1 VDAITQ
7 IFADPDVEENAVYG
21 QVSFLDFSATKKK
34 VPRCRIR
41 VANVLFVKLLIF
53 GLVSICF
60 ALFAGQ
66 AQAADFAANG
76 PLKHQPDAAV
86 PHTVTLRGHQSAGL
100 SAATGAVAD
109 GSGCEAN
116 VLPANDDGSTGEVGL
131 PFTLDFF
138 GAKYSDLWVNNN
150 GNVTFGGPLST
161 YTPFEIGAT
170 TPPIIAPFL
179 ADVDTRGFG
188 SGLVTYG
195 TTTFQGHAAFCV
207 DWPSVGYYEEATDRL
222 NDFQLLL
229 VNRADAGE
237 GDFDIVFNYGQIQ
250 WETGDASDGDDGLG
264 GVSASAGYSSGNG
277 VEGDFYQ
284 LPGSLQNGA
293 LLDGG
298 GDSLTAGSYGSG
310 LAGRYVFHI
319 TGQPGG
325 SGVGSGFSRPW
336 PSGGY
341 GYSFVNKGLS
351 GYLRAAHLAL
361 GDALTEQGLEGVFGD
376 WARDAAASGGQ
387 SASIARLGPYLNG
400 GLCFGLALSG
410 GRFDSEIEALLD
422 PAAGRSEGIWGAAG
436 TGPSATLNLPGPGA
450 GGSSTEYD
458 RQLLRLI
465 SNDFVT
471 QFSTQVNTSL
481 QLQHYAYA
489 DPLSG
494 ARALASQL
502 ESIMANGQNLH
513 DPSGRI
519 STPAGNG
526 FAAITLQARVP
537 GGWSGHEVLAYSLD
551 PLAGGAF
558 QIDVWDN
565 NFPLHHYAIDI
576 HPNDTWTYNAPY
588 SNGVFGG
595 TLSMAGAPG
604 LRSGL
609 LAALPLFKPSGLNYF
624 PRANG
629 GLGAGSLVDLPPGTS
644 ALEALDEEGNPVDVE
659 AVASDEPTVGDGGQ
673 ILDFPS
679 DAGSVTL
686 EGSDPSLQVRG
697 ASTYMTADPG
707 ASGGPPVISEDE
719 QAGEI
724 SASASTGTEL
734 SVTRQSR
741 VATSNGAGGLQFAA
755 DGSLNTSDDSASLD
769 LTLEFAHDGAPLT
782 ATLYSGPASVGGGIS
797 FDPADVAA
805 AEAEAIAAAG
815 PPQPVSQTGPPQQ
828 APRRSGAQEVPA
840 VQHLKCGRHHKK
852 QRVHGHIRC
861 VKMHKHRARHP
872 AR

>member
-1 VDAITQ
+1 MLAKAWLQ
-7 IFADPDVEENAVYG
+7 R
-21 QVSFLDFSATKKK
+21 S
-34 VPRCRIR
+34 
-41 VANVLFVKLLIF
+41 LIF
-53 GLVSICF
+53 CLVPVCF
-60 ALFAGQ
+60 ALLPGQ
-66 AQAADFAANG
+66 AQAAGFAASG
-76 PLKHQPDAAV
+76 PVKHEPDTAV
-86 PHTVTLRGHQSAGL
+86 PDTVTLRGHRNAGFSAVR
-100 SAATGAVAD
+100 GALAG

-116 VLPANDDGSTGEVGL
+116 ILPANDDGSTGEVSL
-131 PFTLDFF
+131 PFTLSFF
-138 GAKYSDLWVNNN
+138 GAEYSDLWVNNN

-195 TTTFQGHAAFCV
+195 TTTFQGHTAFCV
-207 DWPSVGYYEEATDRL
+207 DWPLVGYYDQATDRL

-229 VNRADAGE
+229 VNRADAGA

-250 WETGDASDGDDGLG
+250 WETGDASDGVDGLG
-264 GVSASAGYSSGNG
+264 GISASAGYSSGDG

-293 LLDGG
+293 FLDGG
-298 GDSLTAGSYGSG
+298 QDSLTAGSSGSG
-310 LAGRYVFHI
+310 VAGRYVFHI
-319 TGQPGG
+319 AGQPDG
-325 SGVGSGFSRPW
+325 SGVGTGLMRPW

-361 GDALTEQGLEGVFGD
+361 GDALTEQGLKGVFSD
-376 WARDAAASGGQ
+376 WARLAATSGGQ
-387 SASIARLGPYLNG
+387 SASIARLGRHLNG

-422 PAAGRSEGIWGAAG
+422 PAAGRSDGIWGAAG
-436 TGPSATLNLPGPGA
+436 AGPSATLNLPGPGA
-450 GGSSTEYD
+450 GGGSEYD
-458 RQLLRLI
+458 RQLLRLV

-481 QLQHYAYA
+481 QLQHYSYA

-494 ARALASQL
+494 SRALARQL

-526 FAAITLQARVP
+526 FAAITLQARFG
-537 GGWSGHEVLAYSLD
+537 GGWVGHEVLAYSLD
-551 PLAGGAF
+551 PIAGGGY

-565 NFPLHHYAIDI
+565 NFPLHHYAIDV
-576 HPNDTWTYNAPY
+576 HPNGAWTYDAPY
-588 SNGVFGG
+588 SNGMFGG
-595 TLSMAGAPG
+595 TLSMTGAPG
-604 LRSGL
+604 LRIGV
-609 LAALPLFKPSGLNYF
+609 LAALPLFEPSGLNYF

-629 GLGAGSLVDLPPGTS
+629 GLGAGSLVDLPPETS
-644 ALEALDEEGNPVDVE
+644 ALEAVDEEGNPVDIE
-659 AVASDEPTVGDGGQ
+659 AVASDDPTVGDAGQ

-686 EGSDPSLQVRG
+686 EGADPSLQVRG

-707 ASGGPPVISEDE
+707 ASADPPVIREDE

-724 SASASTGTEL
+724 GASASAGTEL
-734 SVTRQSR
+734 SVSRQNR
-741 VATSNGAGGLQFAA
+741 TATSDGAGGLQFAA
-755 DGSLNTSDDSASLD
+755 DGSLSTTDDSASLD
-769 LTLEFAHDGAPLT
+769 LTLEFVHDGTPLT
-782 ATLYSGPASVGGGIS
+782 ATLYSGPAPVGQGVS
-797 FDPADVAA
+797 FDPAVVAA
-805 AEAEAIAAAG
+805 AEAGAIAAAG
-815 PPQPVSQTGPPQQ
+815 PPQPASQPSSPQQ
-828 APRRSGAQEVPA
+828 ALRRSGERDAPA
-840 VQHLKCGRHHKK
+840 VKRVKCGRHRKK
-852 QRVHGHIRC
+852 KKVHGRAKC
-861 VKMHKHRARHP
+861 VPKHKPKKRK
-872 AR
+872 